1 MNENNLVYELD
12 NKVYINLTNACSNN
26 CVFCI
31 RSIKEDVVGTN
42 LFLTSEN
49 VEAED
54 VIAQLEEFKD
64 KLGEEV
70 VFCGYGEPLIKLRT
84 LETVAKYIKKKY
96 PKVKIRVNTN
106 GQASLILKKDV
117 PKELANYVD
126 KVSVSLN
133 AENENMYNTLAQ
145 PAYENSYAAV
155 KKFIADCVKYGIDTT
170 ATVVTGY
177 KNYKIDVDKCKE
189 IAESLGAKFRER
201 PWLDSGY

>member
-12 NKVYINLTNACSNN
+12 NKIYINLTNACSNN

-31 RSIKEDVVGTN
+31 RSIKDDVVGTN
-42 LFLTSEN
+42 LFLSSEN
-49 VEAED
+49 VEADD
-54 VIAQLEEFKD
+54 VINQLENFKD
-64 KLGEEV
+64 KIKDEI

-84 LETVAKYIKKKY
+84 VETVAKYIKKNY

-106 GQASLILKKDV
+106 GQASLIHKKDV

-126 KVSVSLN
+126 KVSISLN
-133 AENENMYNTLAQ
+133 AENQQKYDILSQ
-145 PAYENSYAAV
+145 PAYENSYEAV
-155 KKFIADCVKYGIDTT
+155 KKFISDCVKYGIDST

-177 KNYKIDVDKCKE
+177 KNYKVDIDKCKQ
-189 IAESLGAKFRER
+189 ITESLGAKFRER

>member
-12 NKVYINLTNACSNN
+12 NKIYINLTNACSNN

-54 VIAQLEEFKD
+54 VIAQLEDFKD
-64 KLGEEV
+64 KLGDEV
-70 VFCGYGEPLIKLRT
+70 VFCGYGEPLVKLRT

-133 AENENMYNTLAQ
+133 AENENMYNTLSQ
-145 PAYENSYAAV
+145 PAYENSYDAV

-177 KNYKIDVDKCKE
+177 KDYKIDVEKCKE
-189 IAESLGAKFRER
+189 ITESLGAKFRER